1 MADFRLAASP
11 EGRVALV
18 WSEPDGL
25 GSNLRALFYDPNLDV
40 WGNPTWLTSDQE
52 LEDQLAV
59 AMQSSE
65 GLAVVYNRRNVQL
78 TQVSQAVGTAQP
90 LTVPVPIVGS
100 TDLYMVRHLMEGD
113 LAVEP
118 GSLEITPPNP
128 RPGQDATLRV
138 RVLNHGSAAVG
149 EVSVGFYLGDPAGGG
164 TLIGNATVPGPL
176 APGGAGDV
184 TFSWTVPNTSA
195 PLDVYAVVDPDQLVE
210 DVNRLNNLARLG
222 AVKPDL
228 AFAAVWWDLLPN
240 GAWSVTVRTI
250 NHGSLTSPPTRVVFR
265 DGGAG
270 GSLVYAEDVIGLGPG
285 QSVDVTATWTP
296 ESLLFTQSLYIGV
309 DEEGAID
316 EYDEGNNVLTLSLP
330 TPLPTET
337 DTPTPTFTH
346 SLTATPTATDTPTPT
361 DTPTETPTVTRTA
374 VPTPTF
380 TATAIRTATGTATPT
395 EAPTET
401 PTVTRTAT
409 PSATPTATPIPTA
422 TVTATPSATPSPAD
436 TASPT
441 PAVTASVTATARS
454 SPTVTGIATPSPT
467 SSPRETP
474 VPPCAGDC
482 GGDGQVTIDE
492 LVTMVNI
499 ALGSRPVADCW
510 AGDTSGD
517 GEITIDEI
525 IQAVNRALSGC

>member
-1 MADFRLAASP
+1 
-11 EGRVALV
+11 
-18 WSEPDGL
+18 
-25 GSNLRALFYDPNLDV
+25 
-40 WGNPTWLTSDQE
+40 
-52 LEDQLAV
+52 
-59 AMQSSE
+59 MQSSE

-128 RPGQDATLRV
+128 SPGQDATLRV
-138 RVLNHGSAAVG
+138 RVLNHGSTAVG

-184 TFSWTVPNTSA
+184 TLSWTVPSTSA
-195 PLDVYAVVDPDQLVE
+195 QLDVYAVLDPNQLVE
-210 DVNRLNNLARLG
+210 DVNRLNNVARLG
-222 AVKPDL
+222 VVKPDL

-250 NHGSLTSPPTRVVFR
+250 NHGSLTSPPTSVVFR
-265 DGGAG
+265 DGGPG

-296 ESLLFTQSLYIGV
+296 QSLLFTQSLYIGV

-346 SLTATPTATDTPTPT
+346 TFTATPTATDTPTPT
-361 DTPTETPTVTRTA
+361 DTPTETPTRTHTPTPMETDT
-374 VPTPTF
+374 PTPTF
-380 TATAIRTATGTATPT
+380 THTFTATPT
-395 EAPTET
+395 ATDTPTPTDTPTET
-401 PTVTRTAT
+401 PTRTH
-409 PSATPTATPIPTA
+409 TPTPMET
-422 TVTATPSATPSPAD
+422 D
-436 TASPT
+436 TPT
-441 PAVTASVTATARS
+441 PT
-454 SPTVTGIATPSPT
+454 
-467 SSPRETP
+467 ETP
-474 VPPCAGDC
+474 APTFTLTSTPTLTVSCAGDC

-492 LVTMVNI
+492 LITMVNI
-499 ALGSRPVADCW
+499 ALGSVPVSSCSV
-510 AGDTSGD
+510 GDTSGD
-517 GEITIDEI
+517 GDITIDEI
-525 IQAVNRALSGC
+525 IQAVNRALNGC